1 MNSKSNVQ
9 NKWIIVRRLLLFCL
23 LVIGFPFN
31 AHADADSVSVSLYVD
46 QVFIKNSS
54 ATDVYHVFSYDLIS
68 LDTGN
73 PMPQGSSSSI
83 YSFKVDGT
91 GVETIGPITFSN
103 TGIYRYEIK
112 GKQSVPARGYSYD
125 TQVYTVTIYV
135 KQTGT
140 DLSADIIVKKSD
152 GSKVDSIRFENAYT
166 PLASDPV
173 IMVDPPVKKTVSG
186 NPPSASNFTFSLTA
200 QDKTNPMPE
209 GSADGVKYIT
219 IYGSGEAEFGPWIYT
234 REGTYYYT
242 ISEAVLLDT
251 RYTYDRSKYTITDVV
266 KDIDGQ
272 LAVTRTVT
280 NDANKRVESCIFI
293 NKYTGGGGSSG
304 STGSGSSGGPG
315 RPGASGSSNGPG
327 ASGSSNGPGT
337 SGGSNGPGASGGGNG
352 PVTSGSGDGFGINGG
367 PAPVGGISQ
376 DGNPDGPG
384 SNGNPGSEAGV
395 PKTGDEINYHLYERI
410 LWIASIIATGSM
422 IYLILAAGR
431 RKKEAESSDK
441 MTGET

>member
-1 MNSKSNVQ
+1 MNSKSNVH
-9 NKWIIVRRLLLFCL
+9 NKWITVQRLLLFCL

-54 ATDVYHVFSYDLIS
+54 ATDVNHVFSYDLIS

-83 YSFKVDGT
+83 YSFTAAGT
-91 GVETIGPITFSN
+91 GVEIIGLITFSN

-112 GKQSVPARGYSYD
+112 GKQSVPARGYFYD
-125 TQVYTVTIYV
+125 TQVYSVTIYV

-140 DLSADIIVKKSD
+140 DLSANIIVKKND
-152 GSKVDSIRFENAYT
+152 GSKVDRIRFENVYT
-166 PLASDPV
+166 PLASDPT

-186 NPPSASNFTFSLTA
+186 NPPSASSFTFSLTA

-209 GSADGVKYIT
+209 GSASGFKYIT
-219 IYGSGEAEFGPWIYT
+219 IYGSGEEEFGPWIYT

-242 ISEAVLLDT
+242 ISEVILSDT
-251 RYTYDRSKYTITDVV
+251 RYTYDHSVYTITDVV

-272 LAVTRTVT
+272 LVVTRTVT

-304 STGSGSSGGPG
+304 STGSGSSDGPG
-315 RPGASGSSNGPG
+315 RPGASGSSNGLG
-327 ASGSSNGPGT
+327 ASGSSNGPDISGNG
-337 SGGSNGPGASGGGNG
+337 GGS
-352 PVTSGSGDGFGINGG
+352 GINGG
-367 PAPVGGISQ
+367 PGPVGGI
-376 DGNPDGPG
+376 DGGLDGPG
-384 SNGNPGSEAGV
+384 SSGSSGSEASV

-441 MTGET
+441 

>member
-9 NKWIIVRRLLLFCL
+9 NKWVTVRRLLLFCL

-54 ATDVYHVFSYDLIS
+54 ATDVNHVFSYDLTS

-83 YSFKVDGT
+83 YSFTAAGT
-91 GVETIGPITFSN
+91 GVEIIGPITFSS

-140 DLSADIIVKKSD
+140 DFSADIVVKKSD
-152 GSKVDSIRFENAYT
+152 GSKVDSIRFENVYT
-166 PLASDPV
+166 PLASNPA

-186 NPPSASNFTFSLTA
+186 NPPSASSFTFSLTT

-219 IYGSGEAEFGPWIYT
+219 IYGSGEAEFGSWIYH

-242 ISEAVLLDT
+242 ISEVILSDT
-251 RYTYDRSKYTITDVV
+251 RYTYDRSVYTISDVV

-272 LAVTRTVT
+272 LVVTRTVT

-304 STGSGSSGGPG
+304 STGSGSGGGPG
-315 RPGASGSSNGPG
+315 RPGVSGSSNGPGVSGSSNGPG
-327 ASGSSNGPGT
+327 ASGSSNGPDI
-337 SGGSNGPGASGGGNG
+337 SGNSDGP
-352 PVTSGSGDGFGINGG
+352 GINGG
-367 PAPVGGISQ
+367 PGSVGGI
-376 DGNPDGPG
+376 DGDPDGPDGPG
-384 SNGNPGSEAGV
+384 SSGSPGSEAGV

-410 LWIASIIATGSM
+410 FWIASIIATGSM

-441 MTGET
+441 MTGEA